1 VVEDEGV
8 VVAMT
13 KVEAA
18 VDMVIKVGKVVG
30 MAVEDEVV
38 GTLVEA
44 KVNTSMA
51 RAITVARLATRSLT
65 VVQRRQ
71 KTRKKSPNQTWP
83 PS

>member
-1 VVEDEGV
+1 
-8 VVAMT
+8 
-13 KVEAA
+13 
-18 VDMVIKVGKVVG
+18 
-30 MAVEDEVV
+30 MAVEEEVE

-51 RAITVARLATRSLT
+51 LAITVASLATRSLT

-71 KTRKKSPNQTWP
+71 KTRKKSQNQAWP